1 MILSLSSINFLER
14 LTELRETY
22 YSLDCWFIVKGF
34 NSAQPDGSHARG
46 SAWRE
51 GSELS
56 HPLIEPHCLDL
67 HVLTR
72 PGNSPYPLLWGF
84 SGSYIALARLIK
96 SLSIDDWNQSPAP
109 LLTQESEGGVRSRG
123 GETESADP
131 LLTCLVHLET
141 SHRSGHLEVLQ
152 KPPHYRNKGSQLGH
166 SKGFRSSAL

>member
-22 YSLDCWFIVKGF
+22 YSLYCWFIVKGF

-96 SLSIDDWNQSPAP
+96 SLSLMTEINLQLLSSPKSLRVGLGAEVGRQKV
-109 LLTQESEGGVRSRG
+109 LTPYSRAWF
-123 GETESADP
+123 TWKP
-131 LLTCLVHLET
+131 VTVLVT
-141 SHRSGHLEVLQ
+141 
-152 KPPHYRNKGSQLGH
+152 
-166 SKGFRSSAL
+166 